1 MFTVST
7 VREHLPLMSVIGSKY
22 LKKFRSLLGL
32 PLQNV
37 MYYMKLNRNMLLRI
51 QKERIFLQE
60 FLFLLN
66 LTAII
71 FHDYGR
77 LVNVRSIT
85 KVASFHLIFLSEA
98 QWITDFPFS
107 LLETVVGA
115 KREVYLAKGCLKWKG
130 PARLQAA
137 GTVSVIPFPCS
148 QECKRLWKECAQS
161 CKT

>member
-1 MFTVST
+1 
-7 VREHLPLMSVIGSKY
+7 MSVIGSKY

-98 QWITDFPFS
+98 Q
-107 LLETVVGA
+107 
-115 KREVYLAKGCLKWKG
+115 
-130 PARLQAA
+130 
-137 GTVSVIPFPCS
+137 
-148 QECKRLWKECAQS
+148 
-161 CKT
+161 